1 MLTSD
6 EFRRLYR
13 VVDKCGNAQHGLMLR
28 LLSTPASPL
37 SELVTSKIADVD
49 LDAHKIPINDGKG
62 GKDRYVPAANFDREW
77 LGLVPSRTRQ
87 ANATESMIA

>member
-1 MLTSD
+1 M
-6 EFRRLYR
+6 
-13 VVDKCGNAQHGLMLR
+13 
-28 LLSTPASPL
+28 